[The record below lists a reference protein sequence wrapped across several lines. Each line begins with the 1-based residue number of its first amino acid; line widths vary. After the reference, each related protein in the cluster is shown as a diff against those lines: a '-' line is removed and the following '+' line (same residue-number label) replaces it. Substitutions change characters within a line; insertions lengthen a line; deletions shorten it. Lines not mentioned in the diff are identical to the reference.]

1 MKRTILDYKDSVMH
15 HYETGVSRGIDTGF
29 KNLDELLSFKLG
41 YSTFYLGFAGA
52 GKTEFHM
59 EMMFNQTQSKG
70 WKHGFLSGEIGNMD
84 DVIAELISKYL
95 RKPFYKSNP
104 QAATEKEVYGAL
116 SWLNEYFFPVDG
128 DETDHDIESF
138 FAYWKSLEK
147 ELKIKLQTT
156 SLDPF
161 NDLEEDLNSFAGR
174 EDKYLAW
181 ALKKV
186 RQEAKVNNW
195 HNNIV
200 THAKDL
206 PPIILKDV
214 TGQDVYCTAVPTLN
228 SFAGGAV
235 WGRRAF
241 NVVGVWRPE
250 HNRINGK
257 VDLTVNPAGGIPF
270 LENEVIIKVLK
281 AKPKGTAKK
290 GATSLYY
297 DWKRNRYY
305 EKIDY
310 ENKYAFE
317 HEKIPLQI
325 GSTSV
330 AIQPN
335 INFNTS
341 VDDDSPF

>member
-1 MKRTILDYKDSVMH
+1 MKRKISDYTDSVMN
-15 HYETGVSRGIDTGF
+15 HYETGVQRGQDTGF
-29 KNLDELLSFKLG
+29 KSLDELLSFKLG

-59 EMMFNQTQSKG
+59 EMMFNQSERYG

-84 DVIAELISKYL
+84 DVIGELISKYL
-95 RKPFYKSNP
+95 RKPFFKSNP
-104 QAATEKEVYGAL
+104 FSATEAEIYKAMN
-116 SWLNEYFFPVDG
+116 WLDEHFYPVDG
-128 DETDHDIESF
+128 DDTDHNIESF
-138 FAYWKSLEK
+138 FEYWKSLEK
-147 ELKIKLQTT
+147 ELGIKLQTT

-161 NDLEEDLNSFAGR
+161 NDLEEDLTRFGGR

-186 RQEAKVNNW
+186 RQEAKTNNW

-206 PPIILKDV
+206 PPITLKDL
-214 TGQDVYCTAVPTLN
+214 TGQEVYCTAIPTLN

-250 HNRINGK
+250 HNHINGQTI
-257 VDLTVNPAGGIPF
+257 LTMNPATGMPF
-270 LENEVIIKVLK
+270 DLNEAIIKILK

-290 GATSLYY
+290 GSMSIYF
-297 DWKRNRYY
+297 DWKKNRYY
-305 EKIDY
+305 EKY
-310 ENKYAFE
+310 NGHNSYAFE
-317 HEKIPLQI
+317 HEN
-325 GSTSV
+325 STPVFHQTLLLPSES
-330 AIQPN
+330 
-335 INFNTS
+335 FNE
-341 VDDDSPF
+341 DAPF

>member
-1 MKRTILDYKDSVMH
+1 MKAKKRISDYTESVMH
-15 HYETGVSRGIDTGF
+15 HYGTGVQRGVDTGF
-29 KNLDELLSFKLG
+29 KTLDELLSFKPG

-59 EMMFNQTQSKG
+59 EMMFNQSEKFG

-84 DVIAELISKYL
+84 DVIAELISKRL
-95 RKPFYKSNP
+95 RKPFFKSNP
-104 QAATEKEVYGAL
+104 YSATEKEIYQAMN
-116 SWLNEYFFPVDG
+116 WLDEFFYPIDG

-147 ELKIKLQTT
+147 ELKIKLNTT

-161 NDLEEDLNSFAGR
+161 NDLEEDLVKYGGR

-186 RQEAKVNNW
+186 RQEAKINNW

-206 PPIILKDV
+206 PPIVLKDI

-257 VDLTVNPAGGIPF
+257 VDLTINPSTQMPF
-270 LENEVIIKVLK
+270 LENEAIVKILK
-281 AKPKGTAKK
+281 AKPKGTSKK
-290 GATSLYY
+290 GATSVFF
-297 DWKRNRYY
+297 DWQKNRYY
-305 EKIDY
+305 EIIGGS
-310 ENKYAFE
+310 NLYAFD
-317 HEKIPLQI
+317 HEEIPDF
-325 GSTSV
+325 
-330 AIQPN
+330 AIQTALEPN
-335 INFNTS
+335 NLF
-341 VDDDSPF
+341 